1 MAEDMDR
8 AERIDRD
15 LIVCGHRDLTR
26 EDATIVGHWRRWLQ
40 GARDVWDDEGNDV
53 VRINQGE

>member
-1 MAEDMDR
+1 MAEEMDR

-15 LIVCGHRDLTR
+15 LIVCGHGLTQK
-26 EDATIVGHWRRWLQ
+26 DITIVGHWRRWLQ

-53 VRINQGE
+53 VRITQGE

>member
-1 MAEDMDR
+1 MAEAMDR
-8 AERIDRD
+8 AERD
-15 LIVCGHRDLTR
+15 LIVCGHGLTR
-26 EDATIVGHWRRWLQ
+26 EDVTIVGHWHRWLR